1 MTANK
6 PMTGEQLDEM
16 MAVAVN
22 MQRDSEK
29 AGDRP
34 SAMFAYAVQVAVLEL
49 RKVRFDASALASLEA
64 EPVAFRSKLKHP
76 SAIGSE
82 HWDYADHRQPDA
94 FELENCIIERLY
106 TASPAQA
113 NAEPLAWLWSHRKHP
128 SEVSLVRPEDDE
140 RAEGA
145 HWSGWSCQALYAAPP
160 APVSVPDED
169 LLHMA
174 ASAIED
180 LLSNKD
186 RSGAGVWADVPAKL
200 RRAAMLK
207 HSEPFIVT
215 SDHRMMEM
223 PQVEAINAVTA
234 MLQGADGKPE
244 LTVWYGAMPESNG
257 KANWTAIL
265 HRKGEGRCM
274 NGFTIDR
281 SEYPGRVLY
290 AADRVRYLIGEKI
303 ERPSILDYDAD
314 AHSGYV
320 KPGNSPVIPDGWVM
334 VPEEPTHEMLEAG
347 DEQFG
352 TYDVYRRM
360 IAASPQQEV
369 KP

>member
-6 PMTGEQLDEM
+6 PMTSEQLDEM

-49 RKVRFDASALASLEA
+49 RKVRDDASALASLEA

-82 HWDYADHRQPDA
+82 RWDYADHRQPDA

-113 NAEPLAWLWSHRKHP
+113 NAEPVAWLWSHRKHP
-128 SEVSLVRPEDDE
+128 SEVTLVRPEDDE

-145 HWSGWSCQALYAAPP
+145 HWSGWSCQALYAAQP
-160 APVSVPDED
+160 APVSVPDEVCWED
-169 LLHMA
+169 VPEEITEDDMA
-174 ASAIED
+174 LASA
-180 LLSNKD
+180 
-186 RSGAGVWADVPAKL
+186 WAHGFNQC
-200 RRAAMLK
+200 RAAMLK

-234 MLQGADGKPE
+234 MLQGVENAETPTTMQTAPALDSSPKIAE
-244 LTVWYGAMPESNG
+244 L
-257 KANWTAIL
+257 
-265 HRKGEGRCM
+265 
-274 NGFTIDR
+274 
-281 SEYPGRVLY
+281 
-290 AADRVRYLIGEKI
+290 
-303 ERPSILDYDAD
+303 PS
-314 AHSGYV
+314 
-320 KPGNSPVIPDGWVM
+320 GNSPVIPDGWVL

-369 KP
+369 K